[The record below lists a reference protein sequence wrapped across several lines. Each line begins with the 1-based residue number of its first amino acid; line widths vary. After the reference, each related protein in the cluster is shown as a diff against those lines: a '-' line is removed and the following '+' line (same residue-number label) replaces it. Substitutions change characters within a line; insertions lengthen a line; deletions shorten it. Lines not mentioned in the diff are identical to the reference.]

1 MQVYIVSS
9 EKDANASAT
18 FTNGSDS
25 REYIMSK
32 PPAASRAS
40 GLSEGGSS
48 EAFVIR
54 CRLPLGG
61 SAGPSRFLETS
72 KMEALADDDTGLDAQ
87 DGRGDGG
94 GEKEEEEE
102 EEEGPGL
109 AASRPESRQGRDGC
123 EEIAAEVRMY
133 PSLERQ
139 QQSMYAGVGN
149 DAGQRQGGASD
160 ASVSARSVSAARNV
174 SQAVSVA
181 RQAPPAGAGSLRG
194 AGVRA
199 GAGGRLATLKWQRGE
214 RAYRAEFARKGG
226 GKEME
231 DGAGAGE
238 REEVVKPVAGLVK
251 DSILRRALLER

>member
-1 MQVYIVSS
+1 
-9 EKDANASAT
+9 
-18 FTNGSDS
+18 
-25 REYIMSK
+25 
-32 PPAASRAS
+32 
-40 GLSEGGSS
+40 
-48 EAFVIR
+48 
-54 CRLPLGG
+54 
-61 SAGPSRFLETS
+61 
-72 KMEALADDDTGLDAQ
+72 MEALADDDTGLDAQ
-87 DGRGDGG
+87 DGRGAGG
-94 GEKEEEEE
+94 AEKEEEEE

-109 AASRPESRQGRDGC
+109 AASEPESRQGRDGC

-149 DAGQRQGGASD
+149 DAGQRQGRASD

>member
-1 MQVYIVSS
+1 MHGMVVMAGQTRGGGCSKQI
-9 EKDANASAT
+9 
-18 FTNGSDS
+18 
-25 REYIMSK
+25 RE
-32 PPAASRAS
+32 A
-40 GLSEGGSS
+40 GSS
-48 EAFVIR
+48 A
-54 CRLPLGG
+54 GG
-61 SAGPSRFLETS
+61 TMHR
-72 KMEALADDDTGLDAQ
+72 
-87 DGRGDGG
+87 GRARRGG
-94 GEKEEEEE
+94 VGTR
-102 EEEGPGL
+102 
-109 AASRPESRQGRDGC
+109 AAARW
-123 EEIAAEVRMY
+123 AAC
-133 PSLERQ
+133 LERQ